1 MNAVIL
7 CRVSTSD
14 QGKSGLGLLSQE
26 ENCRS
31 FCATHNI
38 TISGIYKEVVSG
50 AKTLDDRPV
59 LQEAMAHAKKENA
72 FVLVYKLDRLSR
84 SVHFVSGLM
93 VQGVKFK
100 VVELGLDADNFQLH
114 LFSALAEKERE
125 LISKRTKEALAKSTK
140 ALGTHNPK
148 TLALALQGRAKVAK
162 ATDER
167 MAPHIQE
174 AIALGFTSLRKV
186 ANHLNMKGIPT
197 PKGGTWTAGTMS
209 PIMKRYLKARLTEQP
224 TLFPLP
230 KP

>member
-7 CRVSTSD
+7 CRVSTSE

-26 ENCRS
+26 ENCLS

-140 ALGTHNPK
+140 PLGTNNPRVM
-148 TLALALQGRAKVAK
+148 AGRVK
-162 ATDER
+162 ASNETNDR
-167 MAPHIQE
+167 LFPHIAE
-174 AIALGFTSLRKV
+174 ANTLGFTSLREV
-186 ANHLNMKGIPT
+186 AEHLNNKGIMT
-197 PKGGTWTAGTMS
+197 PRRRPFTKANLS
-209 PIMKRYLKARLTEQP
+209 PIIKRYKASL
-224 TLFPLP
+224 
-230 KP
+230 